1 MIVMDRPAAA
11 GRSAGLP
18 FPLQRETSL
27 STHSRPHVPVTTGST
42 AFRTLDTGS
51 SLITR
56 ARFPAGTVIE
66 PHTHD
71 RPIFAVMLSGGFQSA
86 IAHRRLDCAPMS
98 LWTEP
103 AGEVHANYIG
113 RMGANVVITQPD
125 PSLAD
130 LFAPFARLLEEVH
143 FGRDPVVAA
152 DARRIADEV
161 EHPDDLTPLAIDA
174 LVTSAFTAAARAAIV
189 RGRANGVPRWLSR
202 TRELLQD
209 EFRGHHTL
217 ADLASRAGVHP
228 SHLAR
233 EFRAHYG
240 LSVGEYVRR
249 VRCEWAAARLVAT
262 DDSIS
267 EIAASA
273 GYSDQSHFTRQC
285 VRFLGTG
292 PARYRRT
299 RRG

>member
-1 MIVMDRPAAA
+1 MN
-11 GRSAGLP
+11 
-18 FPLQRETSL
+18 
-27 STHSRPHVPVTTGST
+27 SRPHVPVTTGSA
-42 AFRTLDTGS
+42 AFRTVDTGS

-71 RPIFAVMLSGGFQSA
+71 RPIFAVMVSGGFQSV
-86 IAHRRLDCAPMS
+86 IANRRLECAPMS

-113 RMGANVVITQPD
+113 RTGATVIITQPD
-125 PSLAD
+125 PLLHD
-130 LFAPFARLLEEVH
+130 LFAPFARLLEEVQ
-143 FGRDPVVAA
+143 FGRDPVVGG
-152 DARRIADEV
+152 DARRIADEM
-161 EHPDDLTPLAIDA
+161 EHPDELTPLAIDA
-174 LVTSAFTAAARAAIV
+174 FVVGMFTTAARSVIV
-189 RGRANGVPRWLSR
+189 RRRNGGPARWLSR
-202 TRELLQD
+202 TRELIHD
-209 EFRGHHTL
+209 ECRERHTL
-217 ADLASRAGVHP
+217 ADLAARAGVHP

-249 VRCEWAAARLVAT
+249 VRCEWAAARLLT
-262 DDSIS
+262 TNDSIS

-285 VRFLGTG
+285 VRFLGVG
-292 PARYRRT
+292 PARYRRS
-299 RRG
+299 RRL

>member
-1 MIVMDRPAAA
+1 MNDRD
-11 GRSAGLP
+11 GSTSRRGLIGVCGISWNRGTT
-18 FPLQRETSL
+18 LGM
-27 STHSRPHVPVTTGST
+27 HSRPHVPVTTGSA

-56 ARFPAGTVIE
+56 ARFPAGAIIE

-71 RPIFAVMLSGGFQSA
+71 RPIFAVMLSGGFGSA

-113 RMGANVVITQPD
+113 RSGANVVITQPD
-125 PSLAD
+125 PSLVDA
-130 LFAPFARLLEEVH
+130 FAPFARLLEEVH

-161 EHPDDLTPLAIDA
+161 EHPDELTPLAIDA
-174 LVTSAFTAAARAAIV
+174 LVVGMFTAASRTTTV
-189 RGRANGVPRWLSR
+189 RRRGNSVPRWLSR
-202 TRELLQD
+202 TRELLQE
-209 EFRGHHTL
+209 EFREHQTL
-217 ADLASRAGVHP
+217 TDLAARAGVHP

-240 LSVGEYVRR
+240 LSVGENVRR
-249 VRCEWAAARLVAT
+249 VR
-262 DDSIS
+262 
-267 EIAASA
+267 
-273 GYSDQSHFTRQC
+273 
-285 VRFLGTG
+285 
-292 PARYRRT
+292 
-299 RRG
+299 

>member
-1 MIVMDRPAAA
+1 MI
-11 GRSAGLP
+11 
-18 FPLQRETSL
+18 L
-27 STHSRPHVPVTTGST
+27 SMHSRPHVPVTTGSA

-51 SLITR
+51 SLITH

-86 IAHRRLDCAPMS
+86 IAHRRLDCQPMC

-113 RMGANVVITQPD
+113 RAAANVVIVQPD
-125 PSLAD
+125 PALRD
-130 LFAPFARLLEEVH
+130 LLSPFSRLLEEVN
-143 FGRDPVVAA
+143 FGRDPVVGS

-161 EHPDDLTPLAIDA
+161 DDADDLTPLAVDA
-174 LVTSAFTAAARAAIV
+174 LVVGLFTTATRSVIV
-189 RGRANGVPRWLSR
+189 RHRTAGPPRWLSR
-202 TRELLQD
+202 TRDLVHER
-209 EFRGHHTL
+209 FRDRHSL
-217 ADLASRAGVHP
+217 ADLAARAGVHP

-233 EFRAHYG
+233 EFRVHYG
-240 LSVGEYVRR
+240 MSVGDYVRR
-249 VRCEWAAARLVAT
+249 VRCDWAAARLLST

-285 VRFLGTG
+285 VRFLGVG
-292 PARYRRT
+292 PARYRRS

>member
-1 MIVMDRPAAA
+1 MALGI
-11 GRSAGLP
+11 
-18 FPLQRETSL
+18 
-27 STHSRPHVPVTTGST
+27 HSRPHVPVTTGS
-42 AFRTLDTGS
+42 AGFRTLDTGS

-56 ARFPAGTVIE
+56 ARFPAATTIE

-113 RMGANVVITQPD
+113 RSGATVVITQPD
-125 PSLAD
+125 PTLVD
-130 LFAPFARLLEEVH
+130 VFAPFARLLEEVH

-152 DARRIADEV
+152 DARRIADEG
-161 EHPDDLTPLAIDA
+161 EHPDALTPLASDA
-174 LVTSAFTAAARAAIV
+174 LVVGLFTTAVRATTV
-189 RGRANGVPRWLSR
+189 RHRVNGVPRWLSR

-209 EFRGHHTL
+209 EFREHHTL
-217 ADLASRAGVHP
+217 ANLASRAGVHP

-240 LSVGEYVRR
+240 LSIGEYVRR
-249 VRCEWAAARLVAT
+249 VRCEWAVARLLGT
-262 DDSIS
+262 NDSIS

-285 VRFLGTG
+285 VRFLGVG
-292 PARYRRT
+292 PARYRLT
-299 RRG
+299 RR